1 MKNKK
6 RNKLRTQL
14 IAIAAAVVVLY
25 RLFRRLEARYG
36 KAPSKPLK
44 N

>member
-1 MKNKK
+1 MTVITWI
-6 RNKLRTQL
+6 LL
-14 IAIAAAVVVLY
+14 VFLVLCAAAVVVLY

-36 KAPSKPLK
+36 KAPSKPLE